1 MRLNHLIGLFSVGG
15 MVAVA
20 VVACGDDSAS
30 SGPSSSVAGPGSGGG
45 PAGPGPASSSTGMG
59 GNTDESTSCADA
71 IPLTEAMN
79 AAGGVFYEYD
89 GAVINPP
96 GDEDFFKITV
106 EAGQYWVIGTEANP
120 MDEMGR
126 VDTVVTLLSEDGMT
140 QLAEVDDSFPRV
152 STDTEMFH
160 RFVAAGTYCLK
171 VQEFST
177 WNGDSPLGDPSFVY
191 RLFGVPIDF
200 ELYPEYTADTEPN
213 NTLLTA
219 QELEYGM
226 LTNMQNYSVL
236 TGMLDSDTDVDW
248 YHIVPPTDA
257 TALSLDLTPWGD
269 GVGDEQGFGN
279 TSPQGVI
286 ELQDDMGEVVA
297 RVDAEKVREGLDGM
311 SSVPVLEGADYLL
324 KVPRVLASTV
334 GANDFYILKFSTQN
348 AESQNPQE
356 TEPNNDASTATAT
369 VGTPSGTTTS
379 HFIGGTFG
387 SATDVDYWA
396 FDPGNAPQPGNT
408 LVVVCS
414 SWAAGSGV
422 RDMKVAYLEGTTVV
436 REEQE
441 EEAKGV
447 LWTNAPT
454 DEMTDVAITIGAT
467 GPYYIRLAAT
477 LFDAGPAW
485 STHYLCGLHVS
496 Q

>member
-15 MVAVA
+15 LLAVA
-20 VVACGDDSAS
+20 AVACGDDVS
-30 SGPSSSVAGPGSGGG
+30 SDPGATTNVGPGSGGG
-45 PAGPGPASSSTGMG
+45 PAGPGPASSSTGTG
-59 GNTDESTSCADA
+59 GSTDESTSCADA
-71 IPLTEAMN
+71 VNLTEAMN

-96 GDEDFFKITV
+96 GDEDYFKITV
-106 EAGQYWVIGTEANP
+106 EAGQYWLIGTEANP

-126 VDTVVTLLSEDGMT
+126 VDTVVTLLSEDGNT

-177 WNGDSPLGDPSFVY
+177 WNGDAPLGDPSFVY
-191 RLFGVPIDF
+191 RIFGVPIDF
-200 ELYPEYTADTEPN
+200 ALYPEYTADTEPN
-213 NTLLTA
+213 NNLTEA
-219 QELEYGM
+219 QLPSYGM
-226 LTNMQNYSVL
+226 LTNMQNFTVL
-236 TGMLDSDTDVDW
+236 TGMLDTDTDVDW
-248 YHIVPPTDA
+248 YEIVPPTDA

-279 TSPQGVI
+279 TNPQGVI
-286 ELQDDMGEVVA
+286 ELIDNMANVVG
-297 RVDAEKVREGLDGM
+297 RVDAEKVRDGLEGL
-311 SSVPVLEGADYLL
+311 SSVPVFEGQTYFV
-324 KVPRVLASTV
+324 KVPRAGGTTV
-334 GANDFYILKFSTQN
+334 GTNDFYILKFSTQN

-356 TEPNNDASTATAT
+356 TEPNNDATTANVS
-369 VGTPSGTTTS
+369 VGQPNGTTTS
-379 HFIGGTFG
+379 HFIGGTFAG
-387 SATDVDYWA
+387 GNDIDYWT
-396 FDPGNAPQPGNT
+396 FDMAPQPGNT

-422 RDMKVAYLEGTTVV
+422 RDMHVAYLEGTTVV
-436 REEQE
+436 RDAAED
-441 EEAKGV
+441 EAKGV

-454 DEMTDVAITIGAT
+454 DEATDVAITVGAA
-467 GPYYIRLAAT
+467 GPYYIRLSAT
-477 LFDAGPAW
+477 MLAGGSNNW
-485 STHYLCGLHVS
+485 STHYLCGLHIS